1 MKRIYIV
8 LTLFLSVF
16 LFASCTNTKTN
27 STDDNKTIKIIAP
40 SGAPALS
47 QVLIAHNALNEDFTI
62 ANYKISFETTNGA
75 QGVQAAITSQS
86 HDVIIAPINLGAKLF
101 KSNNAYKYVCNITD
115 GNLYFAS
122 TSPITMES
130 LQNANLVFFGE
141 GTINQAIINEILEYN
156 GIDNQNITYLA
167 DTSTTNQQLVADQ
180 NPNTIYL
187 VAEPVLSSARINLAK
202 QNKQVYTIDV
212 QEEFYKASNGMTFLQ
227 AGVFVKSDINNN
239 FVETYLEMLED
250 NISSINEDPQTA
262 SNYAE
267 ELNLGLPAA
276 NILVNAIP
284 GCNLHFRLAGDCKDS
299 LNALVELNPDLF
311 GGTISD
317 EFYY

>member
-27 STDDNKTIKIIAP
+27 STNDNKTIKIIAP

-62 ANYKISFETTNGA
+62 ANYKISFETTSGA

-130 LQNANLVFFGE
+130 LKNANLVFFGE
-141 GTINQAIINEILEYN
+141 GTINQAIVNEILEYN

-212 QEEFYKASNGMTFLQ
+212 QEEFYKAS
-227 AGVFVKSDINNN
+227 KSFDKERSPALLKAILKLGKIAQQKY
-239 FVETYLEMLED
+239 YLSP
-250 NISSINEDPQTA
+250 NISSLKKSIFTKGMSFEKFDFNTVFLQKHNLFSEIKTPQNKNEV
-262 SNYAE
+262 
-267 ELNLGLPAA
+267 LLK
-276 NILVNAIP
+276 IL
-284 GCNLHFRLAGDCKDS
+284 
-299 LNALVELNPDLF
+299 
-311 GGTISD
+311 
-317 EFYY
+317 